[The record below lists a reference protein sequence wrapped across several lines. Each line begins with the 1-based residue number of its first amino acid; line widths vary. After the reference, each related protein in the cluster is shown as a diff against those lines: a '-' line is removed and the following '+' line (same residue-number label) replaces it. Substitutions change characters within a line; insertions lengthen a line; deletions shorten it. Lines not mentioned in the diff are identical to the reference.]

1 MEPATAPAARAR
13 HTITPRSP
21 KFDYSEVPRYWMGD
35 NPIGTH
41 MANGVNLLFP
51 LGERFFI
58 RSVNHY
64 ADTLDDPELREQVKG
79 FFAQEA
85 RHGAAH
91 QDHSDVLRAQGYEI
105 DRFLALYDRVAWKVV
120 EPAFPPA
127 MRLAVTAALEHYTAI
142 MAEGALAFGTLD
154 VAHPQ
159 MQALLKW
166 HAAEEIEHKSV
177 AFDVLQ
183 TVNPSYA
190 LRMGGMAI
198 ATVGLVAFWSAATLM
213 LLRQDARAGRRVSDE
228 QRAQFKEFQKERPV
242 LREVFVNGLKQY
254 FRRGFH
260 PSQNDNLDLAYKH
273 LADVAV

>member
-1 MEPATAPAARAR
+1 MEPATSTAARAR
-13 HTITPRSP
+13 HRITPRSP
-21 KFDYSEVPRYWMGD
+21 SFDYSEVPRYWMGD

-64 ADTLDDPELREQVKG
+64 ADGITDPELREQVKG

-91 QDHSDVLRAQGYEI
+91 LEHYEVLRRQGYEI
-105 DRFLALYDRVAWKVV
+105 EGFLKVYERLAWKIA

-166 HAAEEIEHKSV
+166 HAAEEIEHKCV
-177 AFDVLQ
+177 AYDVLQ
-183 TVNPSYA
+183 SVNPSYA
-190 LRMGGMAI
+190 LRMGGMAV
-198 ATVGLVAFWSAATLM
+198 ATVGLAAFWSAATLM

-228 QRAQFKEFQKERPV
+228 QRAQFKEFQRQRPV

-260 PSQNDNLDLAYKH
+260 PSQNDNLDLAFKH
-273 LADVAV
+273 LADVAA